1 MIQFIIGF
9 IIGFITVG
17 VVKDYLQVRAA
28 HAKAAE
34 IRYTHWD
41 IKALAHLLDRNSWI
55 EFYQIPFEI
64 RPDYTQHKVRE
75 SVSKAAKIFKA
86 GFTVP
91 WRSLMSEEDLEKWRA
106 QTGWNE
112 HLLAAIN
119 NK

>member
-9 IIGFITVG
+9 IIGYVTVG

-28 HAKAAE
+28 RAKAAE

-41 IKALAHLLDRNSWI
+41 IKALAHLLDRDSWI

-112 HLLAAIN
+112 HLLATIN